1 MRTAIVTLL
10 FILICSTT
18 SAAQSL
24 DEIETT
30 LVDYLQKLELV
41 SNYGG
46 YGDYD
51 TQAELIQKLRNALMK
66 FGTRSDVLNYPFPK
80 LDEMMSITTSKDGR
94 LRAYSWDTESGGTMH
109 DYMTV
114 YQFQKRNGNVGVWEL
129 PYSDDVS
136 EYGAGSF
143 VHQIF
148 QTETRN
154 ETLYLVVS
162 TFIGS
167 TSLSGQSLTVFRIE
181 NGHLNTDVKLI
192 RTTSG
197 LKSSVSFSYD
207 FFSVVDRPER
217 PIRLFEYDDA
227 KKEFRFPIVIEDE
240 KTPQGR
246 VTDRFIT
253 YRFNGR
259 HFVKKN

>member
-10 FILICSTT
+10 IILLGGAN

-30 LVDYLQKLELV
+30 LVGHLQKLELV

-46 YGDYD
+46 SGDYAA
-51 TQAELIQKLRNALMK
+51 QADLNQKLRDALMK
-66 FGTRSDVLNYPFPK
+66 FGARSDVLDYPFPK
-80 LDEMMSITTSKDGR
+80 LDEMMSITTSKDRR

-114 YQFQKRNGNVGVWEL
+114 YQFQKRNGDVGVWAL
-129 PYSDDVS
+129 PYSDDIS

-148 QTETRN
+148 QTETPK

-181 NGHLNTDVKLI
+181 NDNLNTEAKLI

-217 PIRLFEYDDA
+217 PIRLFEYDEA

-246 VTDRFIT
+246 VTDKFIT
-253 YRFNGR
+253 YRFNGKY
-259 HFVKKN
+259 FVKKN